1 MNARTAIAVF
11 AAGLIALTA
20 GATATTSASA
30 TRSLAAVE
38 PAATVYGHRGEI
50 YTRQADGV
58 VRQLTRNSVFDGFP
72 SWSPDRT
79 KIVFTREVRG
89 DSDVFVMAADGT
101 GVRRLAG
108 SRRPGHDL
116 YPAWSPDGRLIAFAS
131 DRPAEREI
139 YVMRADGS
147 GLRQLTRTKPH
158 VDDTQPRF
166 SPDGRFVLFT
176 SNRVAFSN
184 YELFRVRVSDGGGV
198 TRLTFWGSGGDG
210 TPGDDVSGDFSPDGK
225 WIAFVSDRNGGYAI
239 WTMRADGKGL
249 REVARH
255 RGMNVVF
262 PRFSPDGSTLI
273 YTLFDP
279 AVAKPRFE
287 LWTVRVDGSDR
298 VRLGP
303 GSEADW

>member
-1 MNARTAIAVF
+1 
-11 AAGLIALTA
+11 
-20 GATATTSASA
+20 
-30 TRSLAAVE
+30 
-38 PAATVYGHRGEI
+38 
-50 YTRQADGV
+50 
-58 VRQLTRNSVFDGFP
+58 
-72 SWSPDRT
+72 
-79 KIVFTREVRG
+79 VRG

-108 SRRPGHDL
+108 SRKPGHDL

-139 YVMRADGS
+139 YIMRADGS
-147 GLRQLTRTKPH
+147 GLRQLTRTKPY

-198 TRLTFWGSGGDG
+198 RRLTFWGSGKDG
-210 TPGDDVSGDFSPDGK
+210 APGDDLSGDFSPDGK
-225 WIAFVSDRNGGYAI
+225 RIAFVSDRSGGYAI

-255 RGMNVVF
+255 RGLNVVF

-279 AVAKPRFE
+279 AAAKPRFE
-287 LWTVRVDGSDR
+287 LWTVAVDGSGR